1 MWYDIIKQDNE
12 FFLSIETYGPEV
24 TTAIANYSMGLTDRT
39 NLRMIIDT
47 PTAKRIR
54 KKHIK
59 KLIDAIFTKIFSDII
74 KNHMEL
80 GEPLPKDKF
89 YELVHDEAKKYTIT
103 KEVIQRTKAGENII
117 VKRKHNFY
125 DLTTKGSLGK
135 RYEYYYKYG
144 RKTMPP
150 AVIDLVSRGYIES
163 LSASVL
169 ARMSGAGRGGT
180 HSPDVAYGHKGT
192 RIRTLTRDY
201 ENSFLKKRDVPPD
214 LYLDKLR
221 PYMTKRTVSLNR
233 SQPPTLFRR
242 RQFRNRRRF

>member
-12 FFLSIETYGPEV
+12 FFLSIETFGPQV

-54 KKHIK
+54 KKHMK

-80 GEPLPKDKF
+80 EDPLPKDKF

-103 KEVIQRTKAGENII
+103 REVMWQDKII
-117 VKRKHNFY
+117 THEHNFY
-125 DLTTKGSLGK
+125 DFTTKGSLRK
-135 RYEYYYKYG
+135 RYEYYYKYA
-144 RKTMPP
+144 RKTTPVP
-150 AVIDLVSRGYIES
+150 VQDLVSRGYIES
-163 LSASVL
+163 LSATMQAPV
-169 ARMSGAGRGGT
+169 RGAT
-180 HSPDVAYGHKGT
+180 HSPDVAYGHKGKK
-192 RIRTLTRDY
+192 IRTLTRDY
-201 ENSFLKKRDVPPD
+201 ENSFVKKREVPPD

-221 PYMTKRTVSLNR
+221 PYMARPTVSRDR
-233 SQPPTLFRR
+233 SQPPTPFRR